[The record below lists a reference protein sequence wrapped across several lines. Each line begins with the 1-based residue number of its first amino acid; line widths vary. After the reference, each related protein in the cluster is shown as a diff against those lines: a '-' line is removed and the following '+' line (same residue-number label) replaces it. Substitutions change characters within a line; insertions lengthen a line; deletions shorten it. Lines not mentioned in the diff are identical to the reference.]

1 MTSSWSSLRQH
12 LTEHTVLRALVAG
25 FSLVMLLLGTAGFL
39 AVREGRAIRAS
50 AAELVREQILI
61 TRLLHEA
68 QVEEDALAL
77 VLHRLTRTEDPAARR
92 TLMDELT
99 AADQAIARLA
109 DEASSTP
116 QAQPWRTLADST
128 RAFSAQVRATL
139 ESENRL
145 ARERLDPLFASHEVV
160 VHLIHQLI
168 LKSTAHLEIV
178 DRRLGDRLQE
188 LARESAA
195 LLGASLALAAA
206 CAVGTIAYVRHSL
219 HRAEMRERE
228 LNHVTWHM
236 LQSQE
241 ETARRFSHE
250 LHDELGQSLAA
261 VRANLTRRSV
271 EDPEALRA
279 DSVALV
285 DEAIANVRELSQ
297 LLRPVIL
304 DDFGLEAG
312 LRWLSEKFALRTR
325 IHVDCHC
332 DLPRRLDGE
341 LETHLFRIAQEA
353 LTNVARH
360 SNAARVAI
368 RLDSHQETVC
378 LQIADDGRGLPLPA
392 PAAAAPGLRPQSL
405 GLTGMRAR
413 ARECGGTLELTP
425 AAPHG
430 LIITVRV
437 PARWSPAD
445 SASPA

>member
-1 MTSSWSSLRQH
+1 MTGSWSSFRQH
-12 LTEHTVLRALVAG
+12 LTEHNVLRALVAG

-77 VLHRLTRTEDPAARR
+77 VLHRLTRTDDPTARR
-92 TLMDELT
+92 ALMSELT

-109 DEASSTP
+109 DDASSTP

-128 RAFSAQVRATL
+128 RAFSAEVRTTL
-139 ESENRL
+139 DTDAPL
-145 ARERLDPLFASHEVV
+145 TRERLDPLFASHEVV
-160 VHLIHQLI
+160 VRLIHQLI
-168 LKSTAHLEIV
+168 LESTSHLEVV

-188 LARESAA
+188 LARESAV

-206 CAVGTIAYVRHSL
+206 CALGTIAYVRHSL
-219 HRAEMRERE
+219 HRSESQERE

-261 VRANLTRRSV
+261 VRANLTRRGV
-271 EDPEALRA
+271 EDPDALRA

-312 LRWLSEKFALRTR
+312 LRWLGEKFAQRTR
-325 IHVDCHC
+325 IPVDCHC
-332 DLPRRLDGE
+332 DLPRRLEGE

-360 SNAARVAI
+360 SNASRVQL
-368 RLDSHQETVC
+368 RLDLQQDTVC
-378 LQIADDGRGLPLPA
+378 LRIADDGRGLPPPT
-392 PAAAAPGLRPQSL
+392 PAASTTSLRPQSL

-413 ARECGGTLELTP
+413 ARECGGNLELTP
-425 AAPHG
+425 ATPHG
-430 LIITVRV
+430 LVITVHV
-437 PARWSPAD
+437 PARWVAADNVNPA
-445 SASPA
+445 